1 MGAVRQ
7 EKATKETHPM
17 RTTTGTLV
25 KRNGVFYALWHFE
38 GKRFRESTK
47 CTSKRD
53 AEKVLAEKVAPYLA
67 QNKVAVLQAV
77 TGRLQGAETEA
88 AQLLDAANPPL
99 RMCEAWTAFK
109 DSQNRPDSG
118 PRTLADYERQ
128 WGTFETWFAKRHP
141 KGFMRDVSETDAAD
155 YAAKLAKEVGPSTF
169 NKHVALLTLVFRV
182 LAKQARTT
190 VNPFAEVKRKRAVA
204 KSRRELTID
213 ELRRV
218 ADAAD
223 GEHRLLLA
231 IGIYTGLRLGD
242 AATLRW
248 DEVDLGQGEIRRV
261 PNKTARRQNHLPV
274 VIPVHPSLASM
285 LAEVAPGGRKGVV
298 LPETAEVYR
307 RDPSAI
313 TKRLQALFT
322 SCGIE
327 THGTVNPAGKASVSV
342 GFHSLRHSFVSMCRA
357 ANVPLSVV
365 ESIVGHSSPAMT
377 RHYTHTGADAARAAI
392 GTLPGLDADKPP
404 ALPAMAVQS
413 VPLPETTPAVKAAAK
428 RILAALDAGDTATA
442 RREAAALAGE

>member
-1 MGAVRQ
+1 M
-7 EKATKETHPM
+7 
-17 RTTTGTLV
+17 
-25 KRNGVFYALWHFE
+25 
-38 GKRFRESTK
+38 
-47 CTSKRD
+47 
-53 AEKVLAEKVAPYLA
+53 
-67 QNKVAVLQAV
+67 
-77 TGRLQGAETEA
+77 
-88 AQLLDAANPPL
+88 
-99 RMCEAWTAFK
+99 
-109 DSQNRPDSG
+109 
-118 PRTLADYERQ
+118 
-128 WGTFETWFAKRHP
+128 
-141 KGFMRDVSETDAAD
+141 
-155 YAAKLAKEVGPSTF
+155 
-169 NKHVALLTLVFRV
+169 
-182 LAKQARTT
+182 
-190 VNPFAEVKRKRAVA
+190 
-204 KSRRELTID
+204 
-213 ELRRV
+213 
-218 ADAAD
+218 
-223 GEHRLLLA
+223 
-231 IGIYTGLRLGD
+231 
-242 AATLRW
+242 
-248 DEVDLGQGEIRRV
+248 
-261 PNKTARRQNHLPV
+261 
-274 VIPVHPSLASM
+274 
-285 LAEVAPGGRKGVV
+285 